1 MCIDKMRPNAFIAL
15 LALIIG
21 AQPIATDL
29 YLPAMQDLAQA
40 LPALNWLGFT
50 LASTSTLTFFTLFYG
65 LGQVAGGQWADRF
78 GRRPTL
84 LSALAI
90 YSLCGLGAVFA
101 PNIAILLVLRSVQGL
116 SSAAI
121 VVTARAAIRDSYSVE
136 EAPRVMSQIFTRLG
150 FVVVLCPLVGA
161 VLATHGGWR
170 VAMAAGALYGATLLV
185 WCIWQFSETQRSV
198 QGRSHDAAA
207 SPQIRIGP
215 LLQML
220 WASPSFRRWTL
231 IASVTISGIFTFLT
245 ISSSIFI
252 GQFGFSPY
260 AYGAALVGGACIF
273 VCSNLLCSKLLQTH
287 STSSIA
293 KLGAGLSLGAGVIQV
308 LALASLPSAA
318 GTIWLPL
325 GLLLGQYF
333 YTLGHGMLQSCALA
347 SSTADFP
354 HMAGRASAWSG
365 LIMMVA
371 AFAVSQIAAS
381 CMVPSHGFGAWPL
394 AVTILICGAG
404 LMALTYKGKS

>member
-1 MCIDKMRPNAFIAL
+1 MRVFL

-29 YLPAMQDLAQA
+29 YLPAMQDLARE
-40 LPALNWLGFT
+40 LPALTWLGFS

-65 LGQVAGGQWADRF
+65 LGQVMGGQWADRF
-78 GRRPTL
+78 GRRNTL

-90 YSLCGLGAVFA
+90 YTVCGLGAIFA
-101 PNIAILLVLRSVQGL
+101 PSMAFLLALRSVQGL
-116 SSAAI
+116 ATAAI
-121 VVTARAAIRDSYSVE
+121 VVTARAAIRDTFSVE
-136 EAPRVMSQIFTRLG
+136 DAPRVMSQIFTRLG
-150 FVVVLCPLVGA
+150 FVVVLCPLLGA

-170 VAMAAGALYGATLLV
+170 IAMAASTLYGAALLA
-185 WCIWQFSETQRSV
+185 WCAWQFPETLRSASDT
-198 QGRSHDAAA
+198 SHDAALA
-207 SPQIRIGP
+207 DIPVWQ
-215 LLQML
+215 LLQTL
-220 WASPSFRRWTL
+220 WASASFRRWTL

-252 GQFGFSPY
+252 GQFGFSAY

-273 VCSNLLCSKLLQTH
+273 VCSNLLCTRLLQSH

-293 KLGAGLSLGAGVIQV
+293 KLGAGLSLGAGAIQI
-308 LALASLPSAA
+308 LALVFTPMAA
-318 GTIWLPL
+318 APLLLPL
-325 GLLLGQYF
+325 GLLIGQYF

-365 LIMMVA
+365 LIMMVT
-371 AFAVSQIAAS
+371 AFMVSQIAAS
-381 CMVPSHGFGAWPL
+381 FMDARYSYGAWPL
-394 AVTILICGAG
+394 AVTIVFCGAG
-404 LMALTYKGKS
+404 LMGLTLNRKSRL